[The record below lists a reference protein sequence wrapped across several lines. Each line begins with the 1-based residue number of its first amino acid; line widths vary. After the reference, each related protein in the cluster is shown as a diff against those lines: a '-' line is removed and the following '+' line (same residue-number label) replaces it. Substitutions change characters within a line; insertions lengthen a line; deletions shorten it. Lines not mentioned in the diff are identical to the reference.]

1 MKIIRGKA
9 KGSDCKIAI
18 VMSLF
23 NEFIGQQ
30 LLDGALSTLKLN
42 GVDDDSID
50 LVKVPG
56 AFELPVTADKL
67 ASLNK
72 YNAIICLGAVI
83 KGSTP
88 HFEYVS
94 GAAANGILNVSLKY
108 GIPVL
113 FGVLTTN
120 TIEQAMERSGA
131 KGSNKGKDVAL
142 AALEMIDLLRK
153 LNS

>member
-9 KGSDCKIAI
+9 NGTDCKIAI

-23 NEFIGQQ
+23 NEFIGQK
-30 LLDGALSTLKLN
+30 LLEGALSTLKEN

-67 ASLNK
+67 ASSNK

-83 KGSTP
+83 KGGTP

-108 GIPVL
+108 GIPVM

-120 TIEQAMERSGA
+120 TIEQAMERSGG
-131 KGSNKGKDVAL
+131 KDGNKGKDVAL
-142 AALEMIDLLRK
+142 AALEIIDVMNK
-153 LNS
+153 IK